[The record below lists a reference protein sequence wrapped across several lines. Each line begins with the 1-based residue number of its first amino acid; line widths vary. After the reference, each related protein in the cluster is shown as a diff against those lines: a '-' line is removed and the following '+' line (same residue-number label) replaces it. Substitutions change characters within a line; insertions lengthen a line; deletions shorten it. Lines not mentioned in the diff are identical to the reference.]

1 MSSVR
6 NFSAILKAMKKLLL
20 LLFLSV
26 GLFVNAQESNVGL
39 AMNSKQSEQHNSRK
53 KVSKKESAFKSG
65 EWLKF
70 RMHYGWLNASY
81 ATLHVKSA
89 KIEGVPMYHVVGKG
103 QTTGFA
109 SVFFKVDDTYES
121 YFDKKEGKPYR
132 FIRKTDEGGY
142 TKDVEI
148 NFDHDNDKAEL
159 NDKKNKKK
167 VNFTLQDSVQDLLS
181 AFYYIRNNYEF
192 DDLNKGE
199 SIKLNM
205 LYDDD
210 GVYPFKLKYLG
221 KEILKTK
228 FGKVECLKFRPYV
241 QSGRVFKEQESLS
254 LWVSNDKNKIPIR
267 IKADLTVGSIK
278 ADLDGYNGL
287 KHQFKII
294 MD

>member
-1 MSSVR
+1 
-6 NFSAILKAMKKLLL
+6 
-20 LLFLSV
+20 
-26 GLFVNAQESNVGL
+26 
-39 AMNSKQSEQHNSRK
+39 MNSRPSERDIPYK
-53 KVSKKESAFKSG
+53 KITKRESAFKAG

-70 RMHYGWLNASY
+70 RMHYGWLNASI
-81 ATLHVKSA
+81 ATLQVKSA
-89 KIEGVPMYHVVGKG
+89 RIDGIPTYHVVGKG
-103 QTTGFA
+103 KTTGLA

-121 YFDKKEGKPYR
+121 YFDKKDGRPYR
-132 FIRKTDEGGY
+132 FIRKIDEGGY

-148 NFDHDNDKAEL
+148 NFNHEKSTAEL

-167 VNFTLQDSVQDLLS
+167 INFTLQDSVQDLLS
-181 AFYYIRNNYEF
+181 AFYYLRNNFELE
-192 DDLNKGE
+192 DLVQGE
-199 SIKLNM
+199 SLKLNM

-210 GVYPFKLKYLG
+210 GIFPFKLKYLG
-221 KEILKTK
+221 KEVLKTK

-241 QSGRVFKEQESLS
+241 QSGRVFKEKESLS

-267 IKADLTVGSIK
+267 IKADLAVGSIK